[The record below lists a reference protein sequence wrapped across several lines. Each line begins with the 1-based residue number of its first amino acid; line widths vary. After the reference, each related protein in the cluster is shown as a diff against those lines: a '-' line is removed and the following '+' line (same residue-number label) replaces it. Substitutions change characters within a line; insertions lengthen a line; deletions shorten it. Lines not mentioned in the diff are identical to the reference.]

1 MEGQRKIWIDWAK
14 TLSIFAIVWGHCF
27 PEGLCGFIYAFN
39 VPVFF
44 IISGYLCHREASF
57 GKCFDK
63 TLHNLIIPYF
73 ILAAIKVAGPVIKHI
88 GDGEWI
94 WSVAA
99 VLGGFHSL
107 NDAPGC
113 SNLWFVYSLVIVKL
127 LFQVSSGKR
136 DIALA
141 MACLAGAV
149 VYNDILHLEW
159 RWAVSNCLLAYPFFI
174 IGNSLRDKD
183 ILQRLVT
190 SARQYRYVAAL
201 AAALLIA
208 VTYIVGTQNGQA
220 KLYMGQYANNIVL
233 FAVGALTGSMAVFC
247 IVGIARR
254 RQAKDNTRYF
264 KRNNSDTGVSSR
276 TASSSSE
283 GNRQNRHLVAAYRQ
297 HTRVCKCSNRGDGVL
312 SYYSTRKALHTYSP
326 GKKKN
331 VKEGQQINIVIR

>member
-159 RWAVSNCLLAYPFFI
+159 RWAVSNCLLAYPFFV

-190 SARQYRYVAAL
+190 SARQYRYGAAL

-233 FAVGALTGSMAVFC
+233 FAVGALTGSMAVF
-247 IVGIARR
+247 VLSALL
-254 RQAKDNTRYF
+254 D
-264 KRNNSDTGVSSR
+264 GVR
-276 TASSSSE
+276 
-283 GNRQNRHLVAAYRQ
+283 LKI
-297 HTRVCKCSNRGDGVL
+297 TRVISSG
-312 SYYSTRKALHTYSP
+312 T
-326 GKKKN
+326 
-331 VKEGQQINIVIR
+331 IVILVFHRELLHPLLKEIGKTDISSLLTVNTLVFVSAVIVVMAFYPIILLVKRFIPIVLGRRKL

>member
-190 SARQYRYVAAL
+190 SARQYRYGAAL

-220 KLYMGQYANNIVL
+220 KLYMGQYANNVGL
-233 FAVGALTGSMAVFC
+233 FAIGALTGSMAVF
-247 IVGIARR
+247 VLSALL
-254 RQAKDNTRYF
+254 D
-264 KRNNSDTGVSSR
+264 GVR
-276 TASSSSE
+276 
-283 GNRQNRHLVAAYRQ
+283 LKI
-297 HTRVCKCSNRGDGVL
+297 TRVISSG
-312 SYYSTRKALHTYSP
+312 T
-326 GKKKN
+326 
-331 VKEGQQINIVIR
+331 IVILVFHRELLHPLLKEIGKTDTSSLLTVNILVFVSAVIVVMAFYPIILLVKRFIPIVLGRRKM

>member
-44 IISGYLCHREASF
+44 ITSGYLCHREASF

-233 FAVGALTGSMAVFC
+233 FAVGALTGSMAVF
-247 IVGIARR
+247 VLSALL
-254 RQAKDNTRYF
+254 D
-264 KRNNSDTGVSSR
+264 GVR
-276 TASSSSE
+276 
-283 GNRQNRHLVAAYRQ
+283 LKI
-297 HTRVCKCSNRGDGVL
+297 TRVISSG
-312 SYYSTRKALHTYSP
+312 T
-326 GKKKN
+326 
-331 VKEGQQINIVIR
+331 IVILVFHRELLHPLLKEIGKTDTSSLLTVNTLVFVSAIIVVMAFYPIILLVKRFIPIVLGRRKM

>member
-174 IGNSLRDKD
+174 IGNSLRDND

-233 FAVGALTGSMAVFC
+233 FAIGALTGSMAVF
-247 IVGIARR
+247 VLSALL
-254 RQAKDNTRYF
+254 D
-264 KRNNSDTGVSSR
+264 GVR
-276 TASSSSE
+276 
-283 GNRQNRHLVAAYRQ
+283 LKI
-297 HTRVCKCSNRGDGVL
+297 TRVISSG
-312 SYYSTRKALHTYSP
+312 T
-326 GKKKN
+326 
-331 VKEGQQINIVIR
+331 IVILVFHRELLHPLLKEIGKTDTSSLLTVNTLVFVSAVIVVMAFYPIILLVKRFIPIVLGRRKM

>member
-233 FAVGALTGSMAVFC
+233 FAVGALTGSMAVF
-247 IVGIARR
+247 VLSALL
-254 RQAKDNTRYF
+254 D
-264 KRNNSDTGVSSR
+264 GVR
-276 TASSSSE
+276 
-283 GNRQNRHLVAAYRQ
+283 LKI
-297 HTRVCKCSNRGDGVL
+297 TRVISSG
-312 SYYSTRKALHTYSP
+312 T
-326 GKKKN
+326 
-331 VKEGQQINIVIR
+331 IVILVFHRELLHPLLKEIGKTDTSSLLTVNTLVFVSAVIVVMAFYPIILLVKRFIPIVLGRRKM

>member
-113 SNLWFVYSLVIVKL
+113 SNPWFVYSLVIVKL

-136 DIALA
+136 AIALA

-233 FAVGALTGSMAVFC
+233 FAVGALTGSMAVF
-247 IVGIARR
+247 VLSALL
-254 RQAKDNTRYF
+254 D
-264 KRNNSDTGVSSR
+264 GVR
-276 TASSSSE
+276 
-283 GNRQNRHLVAAYRQ
+283 LKI
-297 HTRVCKCSNRGDGVL
+297 TRVISSG
-312 SYYSTRKALHTYSP
+312 T
-326 GKKKN
+326 
-331 VKEGQQINIVIR
+331 IVILVFHRELLHPLLKEIGKTDTSSLLTVNTLVFVSAVIVVMAFYPIILLVKRFIPIVLGRRKM

>member
-1 MEGQRKIWIDWAK
+1 MERQRKIWIDWAK

-73 ILAAIKVAGPVIKHI
+73 ILATIKVAGPVIKHI

-190 SARQYRYVAAL
+190 SARQYRYGAAL
-201 AAALLIA
+201 AAVLLIA

-233 FAVGALTGSMAVFC
+233 FAIGALTGSMAVF
-247 IVGIARR
+247 VLSALL
-254 RQAKDNTRYF
+254 D
-264 KRNNSDTGVSSR
+264 GVR
-276 TASSSSE
+276 
-283 GNRQNRHLVAAYRQ
+283 LKI
-297 HTRVCKCSNRGDGVL
+297 TRVISSG
-312 SYYSTRKALHTYSP
+312 T
-326 GKKKN
+326 
-331 VKEGQQINIVIR
+331 IVILVFHRELLHPLLKEIGKTDTSSLLTVNTLVFVSAVIVVMAFYPIILLVKRFIPIVLGRRKM

>member
-190 SARQYRYVAAL
+190 SARQYRYGAAL

-220 KLYMGQYANNIVL
+220 KLYMGQYANNVVL
-233 FAVGALTGSMAVFC
+233 FAIGALTGSMAVFVLSALLDGVRLK
-247 IVGIARR
+247 I
-254 RQAKDNTRYF
+254 TR
-264 KRNNSDTGVSSR
+264 VISSR
-276 TASSSSE
+276 T
-283 GNRQNRHLVAAYRQ
+283 
-297 HTRVCKCSNRGDGVL
+297 
-312 SYYSTRKALHTYSP
+312 
-326 GKKKN
+326 
-331 VKEGQQINIVIR
+331 IVILVFHRELLHPLLKEIGKTDTSSLLTVNTLVFVSAVIVVMAFYPIILLVKRFIPIVLGRRKM

>member
-44 IISGYLCHREASF
+44 IISGYLCRRYTSF

-220 KLYMGQYANNIVL
+220 KLYMGQYANNVGL
-233 FAVGALTGSMAVFC
+233 FAIGALTGSMAVF
-247 IVGIARR
+247 VLSALL
-254 RQAKDNTRYF
+254 D
-264 KRNNSDTGVSSR
+264 GVR
-276 TASSSSE
+276 
-283 GNRQNRHLVAAYRQ
+283 LKI
-297 HTRVCKCSNRGDGVL
+297 TRVISSG
-312 SYYSTRKALHTYSP
+312 T
-326 GKKKN
+326 
-331 VKEGQQINIVIR
+331 IVILVFHRELLHPLLKEIGKTDTSSLLTVNTLVFVSAVIVVMAFYPIILLVKRFIPIVLGRRKM

>member
-1 MEGQRKIWIDWAK
+1 M
-14 TLSIFAIVWGHCF
+14 
-27 PEGLCGFIYAFN
+27 
-39 VPVFF
+39 
-44 IISGYLCHREASF
+44 
-57 GKCFDK
+57 
-63 TLHNLIIPYF
+63 
-73 ILAAIKVAGPVIKHI
+73 
-88 GDGEWI
+88 
-94 WSVAA
+94 
-99 VLGGFHSL
+99 
-107 NDAPGC
+107 
-113 SNLWFVYSLVIVKL
+113 IVKL

-233 FAVGALTGSMAVFC
+233 FAVGALTGSMAVF
-247 IVGIARR
+247 VLSALL
-254 RQAKDNTRYF
+254 D
-264 KRNNSDTGVSSR
+264 GVR
-276 TASSSSE
+276 
-283 GNRQNRHLVAAYRQ
+283 LKI
-297 HTRVCKCSNRGDGVL
+297 TRVISSG
-312 SYYSTRKALHTYSP
+312 T
-326 GKKKN
+326 
-331 VKEGQQINIVIR
+331 IVILVFHRELLHPLLKEIGKTDTSSLLTVNTLVFVSAVIVVMAFYPIILLVKRFIPIVLGRRKM

>member
-159 RWAVSNCLLAYPFFI
+159 RWAVSNCLLAYPFFV

-190 SARQYRYVAAL
+190 SARQYRYGAAL

-233 FAVGALTGSMAVFC
+233 FAVGALTGSMAVF
-247 IVGIARR
+247 VLSALL
-254 RQAKDNTRYF
+254 D
-264 KRNNSDTGVSSR
+264 GVR
-276 TASSSSE
+276 
-283 GNRQNRHLVAAYRQ
+283 LKI
-297 HTRVCKCSNRGDGVL
+297 TRVISSG
-312 SYYSTRKALHTYSP
+312 T
-326 GKKKN
+326 
-331 VKEGQQINIVIR
+331 IVILVFHRELLHPLLKEIGKTDTSSLLTVNTLVFVSAVIVVMAFYPIILLVKRFIPIVLGRRKM

>member
-127 LFQVSSGKR
+127 LFQVSSGRR
-136 DIALA
+136 DLALA

-183 ILQRLVT
+183 ILQRLVI
-190 SARQYRYVAAL
+190 SARQYRYGAAF

-233 FAVGALTGSMAVFC
+233 FAIGALTGSMAVF
-247 IVGIARR
+247 VLSALL
-254 RQAKDNTRYF
+254 D
-264 KRNNSDTGVSSR
+264 GVR
-276 TASSSSE
+276 
-283 GNRQNRHLVAAYRQ
+283 LKI
-297 HTRVCKCSNRGDGVL
+297 TRVISSG
-312 SYYSTRKALHTYSP
+312 T
-326 GKKKN
+326 
-331 VKEGQQINIVIR
+331 IVILVFHRELLHPLLKEIGKTDTSSLLTVNTLVFVSAIIVVMAFYPIILLVKRFIPIVLGRRKM

>member
-233 FAVGALTGSMAVFC
+233 FAIGALTGSMAVF
-247 IVGIARR
+247 VLSALL
-254 RQAKDNTRYF
+254 D
-264 KRNNSDTGVSSR
+264 GVR
-276 TASSSSE
+276 
-283 GNRQNRHLVAAYRQ
+283 LKI
-297 HTRVCKCSNRGDGVL
+297 TRVISSG
-312 SYYSTRKALHTYSP
+312 T
-326 GKKKN
+326 
-331 VKEGQQINIVIR
+331 IVILVFHRELLHPLLKEIGKTDTSSLLTVNTLVFVSAIIVVMAFYPIILLVKRFIPIVMGRRKM

>member
-159 RWAVSNCLLAYPFFI
+159 RWAVSNCLLAYPFFV

-190 SARQYRYVAAL
+190 SARQYRYGAAL

-220 KLYMGQYANNIVL
+220 KLYMGQYANNVGL
-233 FAVGALTGSMAVFC
+233 FAVGALTGSMAVF
-247 IVGIARR
+247 VLSALL
-254 RQAKDNTRYF
+254 D
-264 KRNNSDTGVSSR
+264 GVR
-276 TASSSSE
+276 
-283 GNRQNRHLVAAYRQ
+283 LKI
-297 HTRVCKCSNRGDGVL
+297 TRVISSG
-312 SYYSTRKALHTYSP
+312 T
-326 GKKKN
+326 
-331 VKEGQQINIVIR
+331 IVILVFHRELLHPLLKEIGKTDISSLLTVNTLVFVSAVIVVMAFYPIILLVKRFIPIVLGRRKM

>member
-233 FAVGALTGSMAVFC
+233 FAIGALTGSMAVF
-247 IVGIARR
+247 VLSALL
-254 RQAKDNTRYF
+254 D
-264 KRNNSDTGVSSR
+264 GVR
-276 TASSSSE
+276 
-283 GNRQNRHLVAAYRQ
+283 LKI
-297 HTRVCKCSNRGDGVL
+297 TRVISSG
-312 SYYSTRKALHTYSP
+312 T
-326 GKKKN
+326 
-331 VKEGQQINIVIR
+331 IVILVFHRELLHPLLKEIGKTDTSSLLTVNTLVFVSAVIVVVAFYPIILLVKRFIPIVLGRRKM

>member
-14 TLSIFAIVWGHCF
+14 ALSIFAIVWGHCF

-183 ILQRLVT
+183 ILQRLVI
-190 SARQYRYVAAL
+190 SARQYRYGAAL

-220 KLYMGQYANNIVL
+220 KLYMGQYANNVGL
-233 FAVGALTGSMAVFC
+233 FAIGALTGSMAVF
-247 IVGIARR
+247 VLSALL
-254 RQAKDNTRYF
+254 D
-264 KRNNSDTGVSSR
+264 GVR
-276 TASSSSE
+276 
-283 GNRQNRHLVAAYRQ
+283 LKI
-297 HTRVCKCSNRGDGVL
+297 TRVISSG
-312 SYYSTRKALHTYSP
+312 T
-326 GKKKN
+326 
-331 VKEGQQINIVIR
+331 IVILVFHRELLHPLLKEIGKTDTSSLLTVNILVFVSAVIVVMAFYPIILLVKRFIPIVLGRRKM

>member
-183 ILQRLVT
+183 ILQRLVI
-190 SARQYRYVAAL
+190 SARQYRYGAAL

-220 KLYMGQYANNIVL
+220 KLYMGQYANNVVL
-233 FAVGALTGSMAVFC
+233 FAIGALTGSMAVF
-247 IVGIARR
+247 VLSALL
-254 RQAKDNTRYF
+254 D
-264 KRNNSDTGVSSR
+264 GVR
-276 TASSSSE
+276 
-283 GNRQNRHLVAAYRQ
+283 LKI
-297 HTRVCKCSNRGDGVL
+297 TRVISSG
-312 SYYSTRKALHTYSP
+312 T
-326 GKKKN
+326 
-331 VKEGQQINIVIR
+331 IVILVFHRELLHPLLKEIGKTDTSSLLTVNTLVFVSAVIVVVAFYPIILLVKRFIPIVLGRRKM

>member
-233 FAVGALTGSMAVFC
+233 FAIGALTGSMAVF
-247 IVGIARR
+247 VLSALL
-254 RQAKDNTRYF
+254 D
-264 KRNNSDTGVSSR
+264 GVR
-276 TASSSSE
+276 
-283 GNRQNRHLVAAYRQ
+283 LKI
-297 HTRVCKCSNRGDGVL
+297 TRVISSG
-312 SYYSTRKALHTYSP
+312 T
-326 GKKKN
+326 
-331 VKEGQQINIVIR
+331 IVILVFHRELLHPLLKEIGKTDTSSLLTVNTLVFVSAVIVVMAFYPIILLVKRFIPIVLGRRKM

>member
-183 ILQRLVT
+183 ILQRLVI
-190 SARQYRYVAAL
+190 SARQYRYGAAL

-220 KLYMGQYANNIVL
+220 KLYMGQYANNVGL
-233 FAVGALTGSMAVFC
+233 FAIGALTGSMAVF
-247 IVGIARR
+247 VLSALL
-254 RQAKDNTRYF
+254 D
-264 KRNNSDTGVSSR
+264 GVR
-276 TASSSSE
+276 
-283 GNRQNRHLVAAYRQ
+283 LKI
-297 HTRVCKCSNRGDGVL
+297 TRVISSG
-312 SYYSTRKALHTYSP
+312 T
-326 GKKKN
+326 
-331 VKEGQQINIVIR
+331 IVILVFHRELLHPLLKEIGKTDTSSLLTVNTLVFVSAVIVVMAFYPIILLVKRFIPIVLGRRKM

>member
-99 VLGGFHSL
+99 VIGGFHSL

-183 ILQRLVT
+183 IVKRLVI
-190 SARQYRYVAAL
+190 SARQYRYGATF

-233 FAVGALTGSMAVFC
+233 FAIGALTGSMAVFVLSALLDGFRLK
-247 IVGIARR
+247 I
-254 RQAKDNTRYF
+254 
-264 KRNNSDTGVSSR
+264 
-276 TASSSSE
+276 
-283 GNRQNRHLVAAYRQ
+283 
-297 HTRVCKCSNRGDGVL
+297 TRVISSG
-312 SYYSTRKALHTYSP
+312 T
-326 GKKKN
+326 
-331 VKEGQQINIVIR
+331 IVILVFHRELLHPLLKEIGKTDISSLLTVNTLVFVSAVIVVMAFYPIILLVKRFIPIVLGRRKM

>member
-14 TLSIFAIVWGHCF
+14 ALSIFAIVWGHCF

-127 LFQVSSGKR
+127 LFQVSSDKR

-233 FAVGALTGSMAVFC
+233 FAIGALTGSMAVF
-247 IVGIARR
+247 VLSALL
-254 RQAKDNTRYF
+254 D
-264 KRNNSDTGVSSR
+264 GVR
-276 TASSSSE
+276 
-283 GNRQNRHLVAAYRQ
+283 LKI
-297 HTRVCKCSNRGDGVL
+297 TRVISSG
-312 SYYSTRKALHTYSP
+312 T
-326 GKKKN
+326 
-331 VKEGQQINIVIR
+331 IVILVFHRELLHPLLKEIGKTDTSSLLTVNTLVFVSAVIVVVAFYPFILLVKRFIPIVLGRRKM

>member
-190 SARQYRYVAAL
+190 SARQYRYGAAL

-233 FAVGALTGSMAVFC
+233 FAIGALTGSMAVF
-247 IVGIARR
+247 VLSALL
-254 RQAKDNTRYF
+254 D
-264 KRNNSDTGVSSR
+264 GVR
-276 TASSSSE
+276 
-283 GNRQNRHLVAAYRQ
+283 LKI
-297 HTRVCKCSNRGDGVL
+297 TRVISSG
-312 SYYSTRKALHTYSP
+312 T
-326 GKKKN
+326 
-331 VKEGQQINIVIR
+331 IVILVFHRELLHPLLKEIGKTDTSSLLTVNTLVFVSAVIVVMAFYPIILLVKRFIPIVLGRRKM

>member
-127 LFQVSSGKR
+127 LFQVSSDKR

-220 KLYMGQYANNIVL
+220 KLYMGQYANNVVL
-233 FAVGALTGSMAVFC
+233 FAVGALTGSMAVF
-247 IVGIARR
+247 VLSALL
-254 RQAKDNTRYF
+254 D
-264 KRNNSDTGVSSR
+264 GVR
-276 TASSSSE
+276 
-283 GNRQNRHLVAAYRQ
+283 LKI
-297 HTRVCKCSNRGDGVL
+297 TRVISSG
-312 SYYSTRKALHTYSP
+312 T
-326 GKKKN
+326 
-331 VKEGQQINIVIR
+331 IVILVFHRELLHPLLKEIGKTDTSSLLTVNTLVFVSAVIVVMAFYPIILLVKRFIPIVLGRRKM

>member
-113 SNLWFVYSLVIVKL
+113 SNLWFAYSLVIVKL

-174 IGNSLRDKD
+174 IGNSLRDND

-233 FAVGALTGSMAVFC
+233 FAIGALTGSMAVF
-247 IVGIARR
+247 VLSALL
-254 RQAKDNTRYF
+254 D
-264 KRNNSDTGVSSR
+264 GVR
-276 TASSSSE
+276 
-283 GNRQNRHLVAAYRQ
+283 LKI
-297 HTRVCKCSNRGDGVL
+297 TRVISSG
-312 SYYSTRKALHTYSP
+312 T
-326 GKKKN
+326 
-331 VKEGQQINIVIR
+331 IVILVFHRELLHPLLKEIGKTDTSSLLTVNTLVFVSAIIVVMAFYPIILLVKRFIPIVLGRRKM

>member
-183 ILQRLVT
+183 ILQRLVI
-190 SARQYRYVAAL
+190 SARQYRYGAAL

-233 FAVGALTGSMAVFC
+233 FAIGALTGSMAVF
-247 IVGIARR
+247 VLSALL
-254 RQAKDNTRYF
+254 D
-264 KRNNSDTGVSSR
+264 GVR
-276 TASSSSE
+276 
-283 GNRQNRHLVAAYRQ
+283 LKI
-297 HTRVCKCSNRGDGVL
+297 TRVISSG
-312 SYYSTRKALHTYSP
+312 T
-326 GKKKN
+326 
-331 VKEGQQINIVIR
+331 IVILVFHRELLHPLLKEIGKMDTSSLLTVNTLVFASAVIVVVAFYPIILLVKRFIPIVLGRRKM

>member
-220 KLYMGQYANNIVL
+220 KLYMSQYANNVGL
-233 FAVGALTGSMAVFC
+233 FAIGALTGSMAVF
-247 IVGIARR
+247 VLSALL
-254 RQAKDNTRYF
+254 D
-264 KRNNSDTGVSSR
+264 GVR
-276 TASSSSE
+276 
-283 GNRQNRHLVAAYRQ
+283 LKI
-297 HTRVCKCSNRGDGVL
+297 TRVISSG
-312 SYYSTRKALHTYSP
+312 T
-326 GKKKN
+326 
-331 VKEGQQINIVIR
+331 IVILVFHRELLHPLLKEIGKTDTSSLLTVNTLVFVSAVIVVMAFYPIILLVKRFIPIVLGRRKM

>member
-99 VLGGFHSL
+99 VIGGFHSL

-127 LFQVSSGKR
+127 LFQVSSGRR
-136 DIALA
+136 DLALA

-183 ILQRLVT
+183 IVQRLVI
-190 SARQYRYVAAL
+190 SARQYRYGATFAAV
-201 AAALLIA
+201 LLIA

-233 FAVGALTGSMAVFC
+233 FAIGALTGSMAVF
-247 IVGIARR
+247 VLSALL
-254 RQAKDNTRYF
+254 D
-264 KRNNSDTGVSSR
+264 GVR
-276 TASSSSE
+276 
-283 GNRQNRHLVAAYRQ
+283 LKI
-297 HTRVCKCSNRGDGVL
+297 TRVISSG
-312 SYYSTRKALHTYSP
+312 T
-326 GKKKN
+326 
-331 VKEGQQINIVIR
+331 IVILVFHRELLHPLLKEIGKMDTSSLLTVNTLVFASAVIVVLAFYPIILLVKRFFPIVLGRRKM

>member
-1 MEGQRKIWIDWAK
+1 M
-14 TLSIFAIVWGHCF
+14 
-27 PEGLCGFIYAFN
+27 
-39 VPVFF
+39 PVFF

-220 KLYMGQYANNIVL
+220 KLYMGQYANNVVL
-233 FAVGALTGSMAVFC
+233 FAVGALTGSMAVF
-247 IVGIARR
+247 VLSALL
-254 RQAKDNTRYF
+254 D
-264 KRNNSDTGVSSR
+264 GVR
-276 TASSSSE
+276 
-283 GNRQNRHLVAAYRQ
+283 LKI
-297 HTRVCKCSNRGDGVL
+297 TRVISSG
-312 SYYSTRKALHTYSP
+312 T
-326 GKKKN
+326 
-331 VKEGQQINIVIR
+331 IVILVFHRELLHPLLKEIGKTDTSSLLTVNTLVFVSAVIVVMAFYPIILLVKRFIPIVLGRRKM

>member
-220 KLYMGQYANNIVL
+220 KLYMGQYANNVVL
-233 FAVGALTGSMAVFC
+233 FAVGALTGSMAVF
-247 IVGIARR
+247 VLSALL
-254 RQAKDNTRYF
+254 D
-264 KRNNSDTGVSSR
+264 GVR
-276 TASSSSE
+276 
-283 GNRQNRHLVAAYRQ
+283 LKI
-297 HTRVCKCSNRGDGVL
+297 TRVISSG
-312 SYYSTRKALHTYSP
+312 T
-326 GKKKN
+326 
-331 VKEGQQINIVIR
+331 IVILVFHRELLHPLLKEIGKTDTSSLLTVNTLVFVSAVIVVMAFYPIILLVKRFIPIVLGRRKM

>member
-233 FAVGALTGSMAVFC
+233 FAIGALTGSMAVF
-247 IVGIARR
+247 VLSALL
-254 RQAKDNTRYF
+254 D
-264 KRNNSDTGVSSR
+264 GVR
-276 TASSSSE
+276 
-283 GNRQNRHLVAAYRQ
+283 LKI
-297 HTRVCKCSNRGDGVL
+297 TRVISSG
-312 SYYSTRKALHTYSP
+312 T
-326 GKKKN
+326 
-331 VKEGQQINIVIR
+331 IVILVFHRELLHPLLKEIGKTDTSSLLTVNTLVFVSAIIVVMAFYPIILLVKRFIPIVLGRRKM

>member
-183 ILQRLVT
+183 ILQRLVI
-190 SARQYRYVAAL
+190 SARQYRYGAAL

-233 FAVGALTGSMAVFC
+233 FAIGALTGSMAVF
-247 IVGIARR
+247 VLSALL
-254 RQAKDNTRYF
+254 D
-264 KRNNSDTGVSSR
+264 GVR
-276 TASSSSE
+276 
-283 GNRQNRHLVAAYRQ
+283 LKI
-297 HTRVCKCSNRGDGVL
+297 TRVISSG
-312 SYYSTRKALHTYSP
+312 T
-326 GKKKN
+326 
-331 VKEGQQINIVIR
+331 IVILVFHRELLHPLLKEIGKTDTSSLLTVNTLVFVSAVIVVMAFYPIILLVKRFIPIVLGRRKM

>member
-44 IISGYLCHREASF
+44 IISGYLCRREASF

-88 GDGEWI
+88 GDGKWI

-159 RWAVSNCLLAYPFFI
+159 RWAVSNCLLAYPFFV

-190 SARQYRYVAAL
+190 SARQYRYGAAL
-201 AAALLIA
+201 AAVLLIA

-233 FAVGALTGSMAVFC
+233 FAVGALTGSMSVF
-247 IVGIARR
+247 VLSALL
-254 RQAKDNTRYF
+254 D
-264 KRNNSDTGVSSR
+264 GVK
-276 TASSSSE
+276 
-283 GNRQNRHLVAAYRQ
+283 LKI
-297 HTRVCKCSNRGDGVL
+297 TRVISSG
-312 SYYSTRKALHTYSP
+312 T
-326 GKKKN
+326 
-331 VKEGQQINIVIR
+331 IVILVFHRELLHPLLKEIGKTDTSSLLTVNTLVFVSAVIVVMAFYPIILLVKRFIPIVLGRRKM

>member
-136 DIALA
+136 DLALA

-183 ILQRLVT
+183 IVQRLVI
-190 SARQYRYVAAL
+190 SARQYRYGAAL

-233 FAVGALTGSMAVFC
+233 FAIGALTGSMAVF
-247 IVGIARR
+247 VLSALL
-254 RQAKDNTRYF
+254 D
-264 KRNNSDTGVSSR
+264 GVR
-276 TASSSSE
+276 
-283 GNRQNRHLVAAYRQ
+283 LKI
-297 HTRVCKCSNRGDGVL
+297 TRVISSG
-312 SYYSTRKALHTYSP
+312 T
-326 GKKKN
+326 
-331 VKEGQQINIVIR
+331 IVILVFHRELLHPLLKEIGKTDTSSLLTVNTLVFVSAVIVVMAFYPIILLVKRFIPIVLGRRKM

>member
-27 PEGLCGFIYAFN
+27 PEGLCGFIYTFN

-233 FAVGALTGSMAVFC
+233 FAVGALTGSMAVF
-247 IVGIARR
+247 VLSALL
-254 RQAKDNTRYF
+254 D
-264 KRNNSDTGVSSR
+264 GVR
-276 TASSSSE
+276 
-283 GNRQNRHLVAAYRQ
+283 LKI
-297 HTRVCKCSNRGDGVL
+297 TRVISSG
-312 SYYSTRKALHTYSP
+312 T
-326 GKKKN
+326 
-331 VKEGQQINIVIR
+331 IVILVFHRELLHPLLKEIGKTDTSSLLTVNTLVFVSAIIVVMAFYPIILLVKRFIPIVLGRRKM

>member
-99 VLGGFHSL
+99 VIGGFHSL

-127 LFQVSSGKR
+127 LFQVSSGRR
-136 DIALA
+136 DLALA

-183 ILQRLVT
+183 IVKRLVI
-190 SARQYRYVAAL
+190 SARQYRYGATFAAV
-201 AAALLIA
+201 LLIA

-220 KLYMGQYANNIVL
+220 KLYMGQYANSIVL
-233 FAVGALTGSMAVFC
+233 FAIGALTGSMAVFVLSALLDSVRLK
-247 IVGIARR
+247 I
-254 RQAKDNTRYF
+254 
-264 KRNNSDTGVSSR
+264 
-276 TASSSSE
+276 
-283 GNRQNRHLVAAYRQ
+283 
-297 HTRVCKCSNRGDGVL
+297 TRVISSG
-312 SYYSTRKALHTYSP
+312 T
-326 GKKKN
+326 
-331 VKEGQQINIVIR
+331 IVILVFHRELLHPLLKEIGKMDTSSLLTVNTLVFASAVIVVLAFYPIILLVKRFFPIVLGRRKM

>member
-174 IGNSLRDKD
+174 IGNSLRDND

-233 FAVGALTGSMAVFC
+233 FAIGALTGSMAVF
-247 IVGIARR
+247 VLSALL
-254 RQAKDNTRYF
+254 D
-264 KRNNSDTGVSSR
+264 GVR
-276 TASSSSE
+276 
-283 GNRQNRHLVAAYRQ
+283 LKI
-297 HTRVCKCSNRGDGVL
+297 TRVISSV
-312 SYYSTRKALHTYSP
+312 T
-326 GKKKN
+326 
-331 VKEGQQINIVIR
+331 IVILVFHRELLHPLLKEIGKTDTSSLLTVNTLVFVSAVIVVMAFYPIILLVKRFIPIVLGRRKM

>member
-220 KLYMGQYANNIVL
+220 KLYMGQYANNVVL
-233 FAVGALTGSMAVFC
+233 FAVGALTGSMAVF
-247 IVGIARR
+247 VLSALL
-254 RQAKDNTRYF
+254 D
-264 KRNNSDTGVSSR
+264 GVR
-276 TASSSSE
+276 
-283 GNRQNRHLVAAYRQ
+283 LKI
-297 HTRVCKCSNRGDGVL
+297 TRVISSG
-312 SYYSTRKALHTYSP
+312 T
-326 GKKKN
+326 
-331 VKEGQQINIVIR
+331 IVILVFHRELLHPLLKEIGKTDTSSLLTVNTLVFVSAIIVVMAFYPIILLVKRFIPIVLGRRKM

>member
-190 SARQYRYVAAL
+190 SARQYRYGAAL

-233 FAVGALTGSMAVFC
+233 FAIGALTGSMAVF
-247 IVGIARR
+247 VLSALL
-254 RQAKDNTRYF
+254 D
-264 KRNNSDTGVSSR
+264 GVR
-276 TASSSSE
+276 
-283 GNRQNRHLVAAYRQ
+283 LKI
-297 HTRVCKCSNRGDGVL
+297 TRVISSG
-312 SYYSTRKALHTYSP
+312 T
-326 GKKKN
+326 
-331 VKEGQQINIVIR
+331 IVILVFHRELLHPLLKEIGKTDTSSLLTVNILVFVSAVIVVMAFYPIILLVKRFIPIVMGRRKM